1 MSTVLA
7 LDLSTRSSGY
17 ALGKDG
23 ELVDYGLVAD
33 KSTDVVN
40 QQKVKEK
47 NLIDVLLLNMLNQK
61 KKNKKYIINL
71 SIKMRDFFSNYMKEN
86 KVDEIVLEEVH
97 PDYNNSHTFRML
109 NWVQASIIL
118 AAYDIDPKIKI
129 TYLQASSW
137 RCKIGIKTGP
147 RIKRDV
153 LKLKDMEYVKN
164 KYDITANDDV
174 CDAICILDA
183 YSIKEKNTWD

>member
-33 KSTDVVN
+33 KSTDVV
-40 QQKVKEK
+40 KR
-47 NLIDVLLLNMLNQK
+47 I
-61 KKNKKYIINL
+61 
-71 SIKMRDFFSNYMKEN
+71 IKMRDFFSNYMKEN